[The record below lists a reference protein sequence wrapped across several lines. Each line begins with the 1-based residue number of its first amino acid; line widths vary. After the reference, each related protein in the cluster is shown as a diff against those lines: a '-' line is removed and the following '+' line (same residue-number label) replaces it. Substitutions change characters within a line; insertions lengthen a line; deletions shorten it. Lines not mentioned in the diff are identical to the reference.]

1 MEDGILREAV
11 VDSFVEVTACDSRSA
26 AERHLAFCG
35 WQLEAAINR
44 YFTTGLADP
53 APDPP
58 VAARAETMHDDAVR
72 DSIPARSTTLYGNA
86 NNLYAAGSSTARA
99 APSIWSAD
107 RARPSPW
114 SVQRP
119 APVEYTSM
127 PDIPATGWESDG
139 DTAPVAARSET
150 VPDDRVR
157 DPIPAT
163 LYGNGN
169 FYADRAPPSRW
180 SVDRPAPMEY
190 TFMPDITATGWGS
203 DGDTGSK
210 ETEEIN
216 MSDHDERNKVAE
228 EEDNRKE
235 DNEAMEEDDGYGDM
249 QAEDEYH
256 GTESDYYSD
265 DHQDDDGAYLE
276 AAETDSN
283 DGRMEA
289 LEGQPGQTD
298 KTLEELFRPP
308 YEIMYGG
315 SFHDAKAHAASQ
327 DQWLLVNLQSSG
339 DFKSQQHNRD
349 LWSNEVVV
357 QVIKDNFIFLLLEKR
372 RREGDEGLKVCCYY
386 NVGDDQLPA
395 VLVLDPITGQL
406 LDKWCGLVQQPDDF
420 LTSIG
425 KFTESKPSL
434 TSKPK
439 IVRRTATLESG
450 ETPAAQEPA
459 AAMPNNAASDAQP
472 APAPKVDEIEAAPAP
487 KVDVIEA
494 PEVDD
499 GPPMEGET
507 VCKLRVRFPA
517 GNMVTKE
524 FGATRKIAVLFA
536 YCRSVVL
543 EQTGTE
549 QAFRIM
555 RLAGPNFE
563 ELLNV
568 GASFDDLKLDRDTI
582 SVVLDT

>member
-11 VDSFVEVTACDSRSA
+11 VDSFMDVTACDSRSA

-53 APDPP
+53 APDAP
-58 VAARAETMHDDAVR
+58 VAARSETMHDDTVR
-72 DSIPARSTTLYGNA
+72 DPIPARSAALYGNA
-86 NNLYAAGSSTARA
+86 NLYAAGSSTARA

-119 APVEYTSM
+119 APMAYTSM

-150 VPDDRVR
+150 VPDGRVR

-169 FYADRAPPSRW
+169 FYADRAPPSPW

-190 TFMPDITATGWGS
+190 TFIPDMTATGCGS

-216 MSDHDERNKVAE
+216 MSGHDEQMKVAE
-228 EEDNRKE
+228 EDNRQE
-235 DNEAMEEDDGYGDM
+235 DKVAMEEEYDYGDM

-256 GTESDYYSD
+256 GTES
-265 DHQDDDGAYLE
+265 DDDGAYLE

-289 LEGQPGQTD
+289 LEGQPGQTE

-308 YEIMYGG
+308 YEIMFGG
-315 SFHDAKAHAASQ
+315 SFHNAKAHAASK
-327 DQWLLVNLQSSG
+327 DRWLLVNLQSSG

-372 RREGDEGLKVCCYY
+372 GREGDEGLKVCSYY
-386 NVGDDQLPA
+386 SVHHDQLPA
-395 VLVLDPITGQL
+395 VLVLDPVTGQL

-434 TSKPK
+434 MSKPK

-459 AAMPNNAASDAQP
+459 TAMPNTAASDAQP
-472 APAPKVDEIEAAPAP
+472 APAPKVDEVEAAPAP
-487 KVDVIEA
+487 KVEEIKA
-494 PEVDD
+494 PAVDD
-499 GPPMEGET
+499 GQPMEGET

-524 FGATRKIAVLFA
+524 FGSTRKIAVLFA
-536 YCRSVVL
+536 YCRSVVV
-543 EQTGTE
+543 EQTGKE

-555 RLAGPNFE
+555 RLAGQNFE
-563 ELLNV
+563 ELLDV
-568 GASFDDLKLDRDTI
+568 GASFDDLKLSRDTI
-582 SVVLDT
+582 SVVLH

>member
-11 VDSFVEVTACDSRSA
+11 VDSFMEVTSCDSQSIA
-26 AERHLAFCG
+26 VRHLAFCG

-44 YFTTGLADP
+44 YFTTGAADP

-58 VAARAETMHDDAVR
+58 VAARSETMHDDTVR
-72 DSIPARSTTLYGNA
+72 DPIPATLYGNA
-86 NNLYAAGSSTARA
+86 NLYAAGSSTARA

-119 APVEYTSM
+119 APMEYTSM
-127 PDIPATGWESDG
+127 PEITATGWESDG
-139 DTAPVAARSET
+139 DTGT
-150 VPDDRVR
+150 KDDQEERV
-157 DPIPAT
+157 
-163 LYGNGN
+163 
-169 FYADRAPPSRW
+169 
-180 SVDRPAPMEY
+180 
-190 TFMPDITATGWGS
+190 
-203 DGDTGSK
+203 K
-210 ETEEIN
+210 E
-216 MSDHDERNKVAE
+216 AE
-228 EEDNRKE
+228 KDNRNDDKE
-235 DNEAMEEDDGYGDM
+235 SMEEDDEYGGM
-249 QAEDEYH
+249 EGADEYH
-256 GTESDYYSD
+256 GMESDDYSD
-265 DHQDDDGAYLE
+265 DSEDDDGAYLE

-289 LEGQPGQTD
+289 LEGPPHQTE
-298 KTLEELFRPP
+298 KTLDELFRPP

-315 SFHDAKAHAASQ
+315 SFHDAKEHAASK
-327 DQWLLVNLQSSG
+327 DRWLLVNLQSNG
-339 DFKSQQHNRD
+339 DFKSHQHNRD

-357 QVIKDNFIFLLLEKR
+357 QVIKDNFIFLLLEKSG
-372 RREGDEGLKVCCYY
+372 REGDEGLKVCCYY
-386 NVGDDQLPA
+386 NVHDDQLPA

-450 ETPAAQEPA
+450 EPSVAQESASAMSNTVASDAQPA
-459 AAMPNNAASDAQP
+459 TMVESSAEQESTMPNTAASDAQP
-472 APAPKVDEIEAAPAP
+472 APAPKVDTIEEPPAP
-487 KVDVIEA
+487 KVDEIEA
-494 PEVDD
+494 PAVDD
-499 GPPMEGET
+499 GQPIEGEAI
-507 VCKLRVRFPA
+507 CKLRVRFPA

-524 FGATRKIAVLFA
+524 FGGTRRIAVLFA

-543 EQTGTE
+543 EQTGAE

-555 RLAGPNFE
+555 RLAGQTFE
-563 ELLNV
+563 ELLDD
-568 GASFDDLKLDRDTI
+568 GASFDDLKLNRGTI

>member
-11 VDSFVEVTACDSRSA
+11 VDSFMEVTACESRA
-26 AERHLAFCG
+26 IAERHLAFSG

-44 YFTTGLADP
+44 YFTTGGADP

-58 VAARAETMHDDAVR
+58 VAARSETMHDDMVR
-72 DSIPARSTTLYGNA
+72 DPITARSATLYGNA

-99 APSIWSAD
+99 ATSIWSAD
-107 RARPSPW
+107 RVRPSPW

-119 APVEYTSM
+119 APMEYASM

-150 VPDDRVR
+150 MPDGRVR

-169 FYADRAPPSRW
+169 FYADRAPPSPW

-190 TFMPDITATGWGS
+190 TFMPDMTATGWGS

-235 DNEAMEEDDGYGDM
+235 GNEAMEEDDGYGDM

-256 GTESDYYSD
+256 GTESEYYS
-265 DHQDDDGAYLE
+265 DDGAYLE

-289 LEGQPGQTD
+289 LEGQPGQTN

-308 YEIMYGG
+308 YEIMFGG
-315 SFHDAKAHAASQ
+315 SFHDAKAHAASNVR
-327 DQWLLVNLQSSG
+327 WLLVNLQSSG

-372 RREGDEGLKVCCYY
+372 GAERRRGA
-386 NVGDDQLPA
+386 QA
-395 VLVLDPITGQL
+395 VLVLDPVTGQL

-459 AAMPNNAASDAQP
+459 TAMPNTAASDAQP
-472 APAPKVDEIEAAPAP
+472 APASKVDEIEAAPAP
-487 KVDVIEA
+487 KVEEIEA
-494 PEVDD
+494 PAVDD
-499 GPPMEGET
+499 GQPMEGET
-507 VCKLRVRFPA
+507 VCKLRIRFPA

-524 FGATRKIAVLFA
+524 FGSTRKTAVLFA

-555 RLAGPNFE
+555 RLAAQSFE
-563 ELLNV
+563 ELLDV